1 MPAAARTLPI
11 PASHREFTVKVGGQP
26 VAREHRLAGAWVTK
40 TVNRI
45 SAARL
50 LYYDGSASA
59 GDFPLSNT
67 ATFAPGADV
76 EILAGTSDHPV
87 SIFKGIVVRQGI
99 RVRDRV
105 APQLIVDCR
114 HAAARLT
121 VGPKNAFYFDE
132 TDSDVISALLQA
144 AGLAADVEST
154 AVSHPQQVQFRATDW
169 DYLLAR
175 AEANG
180 KMVFTNGA
188 GVAVRAPRVS
198 GNPAVS
204 LVFGSTVM
212 ELDAE
217 VDARSQYAAVKS
229 VTWDPAQ
236 QALLEKHASD
246 PGIAGPGNLT
256 GDALAGVAALPGL
269 ELRHAALAEDE
280 AQAWADA
287 QWAKSKLSKVNGR
300 AKCEGI
306 ATVNPGDLV
315 QLAGVGDRYSGTVFV
330 TGVRHEF
337 DAVQGWK
344 THLQFG
350 SVDKWTAAE
359 RPVSAPP
366 AAALLPAVNGLQIG
380 KVASNED
387 PDGEHRVR
395 VRLPL
400 VNADADG
407 VWARVASLD
416 AGDQRGFF
424 FRPEIGDEVVVGFL
438 DDDPRRAVILG
449 MLHSS
454 AKAAPLQGS
463 DDNHE
468 KEYRSRSG
476 MRLHFNDDQKVV
488 LLETP
493 AGNRLTLSEQD
504 QGVKVEDQ
512 NGNKIEMS
520 ASGVKIESAGALE
533 LKATGELKLQGQA
546 GAELSSSATCK
557 LQGSLVQIN

>member
-1 MPAAARTLPI
+1 MPAARTLPI
-11 PASHREFTVKVGGQP
+11 PAGHREFTVKMNGQP
-26 VAREHRLAGAWVTK
+26 VGREQHLAGVYVTK
-40 TVNRI
+40 EANRI

-50 LYYDGSASA
+50 AYLDGSPAAS
-59 GDFPLSNT
+59 DFPLSNA
-67 ATFAPGADV
+67 ATFVPGAEV
-76 EILAGTSDHPV
+76 EILAGTADDPV
-87 SIFKGIVVRQGI
+87 SLFKGIVVRQGI
-99 RVRDRV
+99 RVRDH
-105 APQLIVDCR
+105 AASQLIVECR
-114 HAAARLT
+114 HKAAKLT
-121 VGPKNAFYFDE
+121 VGAKNAFFFAQ
-132 TDSDVISALLQA
+132 TDSDIISSLLDA
-144 AGLAADVEST
+144 AGVGADVEST
-154 AVSHPQQVQFRATDW
+154 TVSHAQQVQFRSSDW
-169 DYLLAR
+169 DFLLTR

-180 KMVFTNGA
+180 KLVFTNDDR
-188 GVAVRAPRVS
+188 VAVRAPS
-198 GNPAVS
+198 
-204 LVFGSTVM
+204 FGGQPVCTLLFGATIL

-217 VDARSQYAAVKS
+217 VDARSQYSAVKS
-229 VTWDPAQ
+229 LTWDPAQ
-236 QALLEKHASD
+236 QAMLTKDAAD
-246 PGIAGPGNLT
+246 PGIAGPGNLST
-256 GDALAGVAALPGL
+256 GDLAGVAALPSF

-287 QWAKSKLSKVNGR
+287 QWMKSKLSKVNGR

-315 QLAGVGDRYSGTVFV
+315 ELAGVGDRYNGTVFV
-330 TGVRHEF
+330 TGVRHDF
-337 DAVQGWK
+337 DLVQGWK

-350 SVDKWTAAE
+350 SVDIWSAQE
-359 RPVSAPP
+359 REVSTPR

-387 PDGEHRVR
+387 PDGEQRVR

-400 VNADADG
+400 VNEQADG

-416 AGDQRGFF
+416 AGDNRGFF

-438 DDDPRRAVILG
+438 EDDPRRAVILG

-476 MRLHFNDDQKVV
+476 MRLYFNDDKKIA

-504 QGVKVEDQ
+504 QGVKLEDQ
-512 NGNKIEMS
+512 NGNSI
-520 ASGVKIESAGALE
+520 ALTPDGIKIESKKAVEIKAG
-533 LKATGELKLQGQA
+533 TELKLTGQA
-546 GAELSSSATCK
+546 GAELSSSSACK
-557 LQGSLVQIN
+557 VQGSVVQIN